1 MSAPNTITPRA
12 HDYLKHHS
20 KFCAAISTL
29 LSHTPNLVSCG
40 LGQLHSVPLWAVNRR
55 PLVTHVVS
63 EASRPVACISV
74 NMLQSNTRTLA
85 A

>member
-1 MSAPNTITPRA
+1 MSAPSTITPRS

-55 PLVTHVVS
+55 PSVTHVDS
-63 EASRPVACISV
+63 EASRLVACISV
-74 NMLQSNTRTLA
+74 NMLHTNMQTLVA
-85 A
+85 